1 MNKIIAGLFDGVLR
15 LIHLAFIFFLLLIN
29 SEKGPEVFK
38 YIPDFSLQ
46 SESRAWMTIALSI
59 AYILLMGLISTFVS
73 INSYL
78 SEIKEILEEKNQK

>member
-1 MNKIIAGLFDGVLR
+1 MNKIIAELFSGILT
-15 LIHLAFIFFLLLIN
+15 LIHLEFIYILFLLGT
-29 SEKGPEVFK
+29 EKRPEVIK
-38 YIPDFSLQ
+38 YVPDFFLQ
-46 SESRAWMTIALSI
+46 SESRAGIIIALSI